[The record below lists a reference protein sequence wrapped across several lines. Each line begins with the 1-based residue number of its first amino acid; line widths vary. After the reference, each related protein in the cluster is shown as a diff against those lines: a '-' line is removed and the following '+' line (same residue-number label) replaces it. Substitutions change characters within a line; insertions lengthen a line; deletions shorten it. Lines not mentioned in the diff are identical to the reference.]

1 VQSLFENSLFSSNTH
16 FSMPTLLSSSNIIIE
31 NIISSFP
38 KSPTKIDGKPTY
50 QTLKDLKDT
59 LIENAA
65 SIDSARGS
73 GNHRLL
79 GLVVTA
85 AEYIANVDPA
95 HPFICPVNPGLGPD
109 IPAAVTQHQIAQLN
123 RQYTNAKDEY
133 QLVNTVEKALRKQI
147 TDSVDDLYLSSMH
160 NHLTGYTNV
169 PVATMLTNLFTN
181 YAQID
186 NLAMDDVETNIH
198 KQWDPNTP
206 TESMYKQI
214 QTNCDIAEMAN
225 QPYSA
230 AQKLSFAYTFVF
242 KTGMYFDACKEWDAK
257 PAADKTWANFKLHL
271 KEEQTHLD
279 RQQRTTQQGGYHSAN
294 ATLAAQAA
302 ESVTQ
307 IIASANT
314 ERAAKRAALLE
325 ISNQQANAA
334 TTAGSKYEEK
344 MLEMQS
350 MILELQKQVASFCQ
364 TETTC
369 TNQTALHKQAARS
382 KWILLDTWISRLN
395 GTQ

>member
-1 VQSLFENSLFSSNTH
+1 
-16 FSMPTLLSSSNIIIE
+16 MLSSSNITVE

-50 QTLKDLKDT
+50 QTLKDLKQGT

-65 SIDSARGS
+65 SIDLACS
-73 GNHRLL
+73 GRNHGLL

-85 AEYIANVDPA
+85 TKYIADVDPA
-95 HPFICPVNPGLGPD
+95 HPFVRPVNPGLGPD
-109 IPAAVTQHQIAQLN
+109 IPAAATQHQIAQLN
-123 RQYTNAKDEY
+123 HQYTNAKDEY
-133 QLVNTVEKALRKQI
+133 QLVNTVKKVLRKQI
-147 TDSVDDLYLSSMH
+147 TNSVDDLYLSSMH
-160 NHLTGYTNV
+160 NRLTGYANI
-169 PVATMLTNLFTN
+169 PVATMLMNLFTN

-186 NLAMDDVETNIH
+186 NLAMDDVKTNIR

-206 TESMYKQI
+206 IESMYKQI

-225 QPYSA
+225 QLYSA
-230 AQKLSFAYTFVF
+230 AQKLSFAYTLVF
-242 KTGMYFDACKEWDAK
+242 KTGLYFDACKEWDAK
-257 PAADKTWANFKLHL
+257 PAANKTWGNFKLHF
-271 KEEQTHLD
+271 KEEQTRLD

-302 ESVTQ
+302 ESVAQ
-307 IIASANT
+307 IITSANA
-314 ERAAKRAALLE
+314 EHAAKCAALLE

-334 TTAGSKYEEK
+334 TAAGSKYEEK

-350 MILELQKQVASFCQ
+350 MILELQKQVASFAKQKPPAQ
-364 TETTC
+364 TRQHC
-369 TNQTALHKQAARS
+369 TNKPLDPNG
-382 KWILLDTWISRLN
+382 WILLDAWISCLN